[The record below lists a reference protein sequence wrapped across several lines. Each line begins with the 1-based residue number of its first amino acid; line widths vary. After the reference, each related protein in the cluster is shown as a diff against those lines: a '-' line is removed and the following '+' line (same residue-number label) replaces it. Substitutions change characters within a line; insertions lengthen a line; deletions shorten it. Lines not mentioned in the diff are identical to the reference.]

1 VKALHQIASDYR
13 VTVNGKYGSR
23 PSDKARVQISI
34 GNPKYEGAKMLTLTQ
49 WCASRFKETEIIVSD
64 TLQRHNITNSDVSN
78 AWNIAREE
86 GDKWLRR
93 NALALEGFTIT
104 RWDSFLHHHD
114 YSISLDA
121 IEEVLKD
128 DKANKSFMD
137 MAQEF
142 ATRRKVP
149 MENCMAFLKE
159 ELAIFY
165 FMMQEPAVD
174 IYAGSWISNIFETLS
189 LPVFQNLHCLEV
201 DFERKKRTFL
211 KQ

>member
-1 VKALHQIASDYR
+1 MKVLHQIASDYR

-23 PSDKARVQISI
+23 PSDKARIQISI
-34 GNPKYEGAKMLTLTQ
+34 GNPKYESAKMLTLTR

-64 TLQRHNITNSDVSN
+64 TLQRHNLTNTDMSN
-78 AWNIAREE
+78 AWNITREE
-86 GDKWLRR
+86 GEKWLRR
-93 NALALEGFTIT
+93 NAVALEGFTIT
-104 RWDSFLHHHD
+104 RWDSLLHHHN
-114 YSISLDA
+114 YAISLDV
-121 IEEVLKD
+121 IEENLKS

-142 ATRRKVP
+142 SIRRKVP
-149 MENCMAFLKE
+149 IENCRAFLKE

-189 LPVFQNLHCLEV
+189 LPVFKDLHCLEV
-201 DFERKKRTFL
+201 DFEKL
-211 KQ
+211 KQNR